1 MRPYCSAVRLGLISD
16 LHGNRLA
23 FEAVLEDLEKA
34 GIDRLV
40 CLGDVAA
47 GPEPRATIERLR
59 ELGCPVVVG
68 NWDCWLVEGMPH
80 LPGEEGPKLRDQGD
94 WSAAQLGETEQ
105 AFLAELPPYVEVNLD
120 GAEVLCV
127 HGSPRSNT
135 DDIQATTPDD
145 ELAEMLA
152 GSEPAFLAAGHTH
165 VQLARQHGSTLIV
178 NPGSVGLPFNRWP
191 PNGAVRVSPWAEYA
205 ILTINSRL
213 ISTELRRV
221 SYDISAL
228 LDVARESGMPHT
240 EWWAAQWVTAARA

>member
-1 MRPYCSAVRLGLISD
+1 VRPYCSAVRLGLISD

>member
-1 MRPYCSAVRLGLISD
+1 VRLGLISD

-59 ELGCPVVVG
+59 DLGCPVVVG

>member
-59 ELGCPVVVG
+59 DLGCPVVVG

>member
-1 MRPYCSAVRLGLISD
+1 VRPYCSAVRLGLISD

-59 ELGCPVVVG
+59 DLGCPVGVG